1 MSSLMD
7 EDYRDDPDHDEA
19 AIVSLAS
26 AISER
31 DAKAQ
36 LRKLIATRRVT
47 VRAIHLPFAAQQDL
61 EDALDEAWCG
71 AVELRSAGLP
81 QPAVPILA
89 DSFSG
94 KSSAA
99 RHYVKSIM
107 EGPDVEPGTIPVV
120 YVKLDTDGTVGS
132 LAADILRG
140 CGEKR
145 PNSLSGE
152 KRWDRARQTIRNRGV
167 YLLILD
173 EFHRAGR
180 RPTISPVIA
189 GKILDIVDDGDCAC
203 AFLGKTS
210 AEQVFASCPDLKN
223 RLDAPVHMPRLRWV
237 NDSAE
242 FMAFADAFDQALVD
256 ADITDIKSGFG
267 DEDTAKLLL
276 EASNGLIGQFS
287 RIIETAVIAITRD
300 GQQAITRQDLSDAVD
315 DWAIANGRIGYNP
328 FTHAKEERSAGKEPD
343 GAENAKPDN
352 CEGEG

>member
-1 MSSLMD
+1 MMTSMSSLCW
-7 EDYRDDPDHDEA
+7 
-19 AIVSLAS
+19 
-26 AISER
+26 
-31 DAKAQ
+31 K
-36 LRKLIATRRVT
+36 T
-47 VRAIHLPFAAQQDL
+47 
-61 EDALDEAWCG
+61 
-71 AVELRSAGLP
+71 
-81 QPAVPILA
+81 
-89 DSFSG
+89 
-94 KSSAA
+94 
-99 RHYVKSIM
+99 
-107 EGPDVEPGTIPVV
+107 
-120 YVKLDTDGTVGS
+120 
-132 LAADILRG
+132 
-140 CGEKR
+140 
-145 PNSLSGE
+145 
-152 KRWDRARQTIRNRGV
+152 
-167 YLLILD
+167 LD

-315 DWAIANGRIGYNP
+315 DWAIANGRIGHNP
-328 FTHAKEERSAGKEPD
+328 FKQAKDERSADKEPD